1 MRVQRKKK
9 NRKRG
14 SFGKPRLG
22 AIIPG
27 LTSKK
32 MNWPSTLRKCVIWCY
47 LCHLG
52 SMDAVR
58 DYYEYVNEDVD
69 NRDEAAENAGGAAEA
84 VEAVADDHAAEAV
97 PAQEMGADE
106 ETTFTP
112 NFLTGVFTWG
122 GIAGLP
128 ERRKPVVMQY
138 RAFTKEGPGGEVF
151 FYKIHHL

>member
-1 MRVQRKKK
+1 
-9 NRKRG
+9 
-14 SFGKPRLG
+14 
-22 AIIPG
+22 
-27 LTSKK
+27 
-32 MNWPSTLRKCVIWCY
+32 
-47 LCHLG
+47 
-52 SMDAVR
+52 MDAVR
-58 DYYEYVNEDVD
+58 DYYKYVNEDVD
-69 NRDEAAENAGGAAEA
+69 DRDEAAENAGGAAEA

-151 FYKIHHL
+151 FYKNHHL

>member
-1 MRVQRKKK
+1 MLLMTLQ
-9 NRKRG
+9 
-14 SFGKPRLG
+14 PRIHG
-22 AIIPG
+22 YIYV
-27 LTSKK
+27 
-32 MNWPSTLRKCVIWCY
+32 NV
-47 LCHLG
+47 
-52 SMDAVR
+52 DV
-58 DYYEYVNEDVD
+58 DVNEDVD
-69 NRDEAAENAGGAAEA
+69 KDVDNRDKAAENAGGAAET

-122 GIAGLP
+122 GIAGMP